1 MRSPAVALRPARGR
15 WRREERLEL
24 LWQLGADPLQL
35 VARDRLA
42 QRVDYRTRVIERF
55 GAGYALQ
62 LRDPLEQLGQG
73 ERLLPAARWAR
84 QVALGTKRQLVGKI
98 CRQALREAAA
108 EGRQGCGKRPFG
120 ASAVQPACGQLLDLA
135 DQLLVAH
142 APSPPSA
149 ACQRERSPELAV
161 RCARAPDRGG
171 ALRPGRG
178 SCSWRLMLESSAE
191 SSLIV
196 CSSPGPA
203 GPCGGARALAQQCQ
217 HDPDVP
223 GSQLQARAL
232 QIGADC
238 RAPMDAERG
247 RGGHG

>member
-62 LRDPLEQLGQG
+62 LRDLLEQLGQG

-120 ASAVQPACGQLLDLA
+120 ASAVQPACGQ
-135 DQLLVAH
+135 
-142 APSPPSA
+142 
-149 ACQRERSPELAV
+149 RERSPELAV

-196 CSSPGPA
+196 CSSPGRARPGLA
-203 GPCGGARALAQQCQ
+203 EAPVRSRSSASTIRTCLARSCRRERSRSAPIVALRWTLRGAAEA
-217 HDPDVP
+217 
-223 GSQLQARAL
+223 
-232 QIGADC
+232 
-238 RAPMDAERG
+238 MDD
-247 RGGHG
+247 